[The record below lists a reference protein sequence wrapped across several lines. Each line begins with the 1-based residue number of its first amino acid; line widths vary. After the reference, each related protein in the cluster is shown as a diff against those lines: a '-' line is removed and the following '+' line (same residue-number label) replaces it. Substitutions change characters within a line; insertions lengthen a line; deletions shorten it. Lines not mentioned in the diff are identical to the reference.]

1 MKHSRYLILL
11 LLTAFIL
18 STRYNTNIAEW
29 YAVSLYPTISAVLS
43 FIVCWIPF
51 SMEEIFVLGAILLSC
66 IIFARGIRK
75 KERWY
80 KVALYE
86 IELVAWIVVW
96 FYIGWGMNYFRQ
108 NIYERAS
115 VEKQKFNEEVFN
127 HFLSDYANN
136 LNAAYTDSTAVLS
149 IGEFSKELKELYA
162 KLPEK
167 MGLAMPRKWMHPK
180 ILLLN
185 KLYSSVGVMGYMG
198 PFFNEIQLNQD
209 LLPVQLPFSYA
220 HELSHQLGV
229 SNEDEANYWAYTIC
243 RNSQIPQVRYSA
255 YFSLLPY
262 VLTNATRTLSP
273 DKYKAYQQM
282 INPEILQQL
291 INQQNYWRSQYSKT
305 LGEIQH
311 KLYNAMLKGNK
322 ISSGTANYLQV
333 VDMIIAFEY

>member
-43 FIVCWIPF
+43 YIVCWIPF
-51 SMEEIFVLGAILLSC
+51 SMEEIFVLGAILLSG
-66 IIFARGIRK
+66 IFFVRGIRK

-96 FYIGWGMNYFRQ
+96 FYVGWGMNYFRQ

-115 VEKQKFNEEVFN
+115 VGKQKYNEEVFN
-127 HFLSDYANN
+127 QFLNDYANN
-136 LNAAYTDSTAVLS
+136 LNAAYTDSSAVLS
-149 IGEFSKELKELYA
+149 IDDFSKEIKELYA
-162 KLPEK
+162 KVPEQ
-167 MGLAMPRKWMHPK
+167 MGLAMPRGWMYPK
-180 ILLLN
+180 RLLLN

-198 PFFNEIQLNQD
+198 PFFNEIQLNQE
-209 LLPVQLPFSYA
+209 LLPAQMPFSYA

-262 VLTNATRTLSP
+262 VLTNASRTLSP
-273 DKYKAYQQM
+273 DKYKAYQHT

-291 INQQNYWRSQYSKT
+291 VNQQNFWRSQYSKT